1 MCMQYINANIALFRE
16 ISKNKN
22 EDISLVDPFKRII
35 ADRKTISEFAIVSY
49 ITLMGSNKKKA
60 NNILDRRGK
69 LEVCI
74 RLTKCT
80 LEDSE
85 RISYDLDKFV
95 IDTEDE
101 ANIVYEDACVPYL
114 NYKRISNI
122 GKIEIN
128 LDNPQGSYVVKILV
142 KELNETK
149 YTVQSLH
156 HLEIQ

>member
-22 EDISLVDPFKRII
+22 EVISLIDPFKSII
-35 ADRKTISEFAIVSY
+35 ADRKIISEFAIVSY

-101 ANIVYEDACVPYL
+101 ANFVYEDACVPYL

-142 KELNETK
+142 KEPNETK

>member
-1 MCMQYINANIALFRE
+1 M
-16 ISKNKN
+16 
-22 EDISLVDPFKRII
+22 
-35 ADRKTISEFAIVSY
+35 
-49 ITLMGSNKKKA
+49 
-60 NNILDRRGK
+60 DRRGK

-101 ANIVYEDACVPYL
+101 ANFVYEDACVPYL

-142 KELNETK
+142 KEPNETK